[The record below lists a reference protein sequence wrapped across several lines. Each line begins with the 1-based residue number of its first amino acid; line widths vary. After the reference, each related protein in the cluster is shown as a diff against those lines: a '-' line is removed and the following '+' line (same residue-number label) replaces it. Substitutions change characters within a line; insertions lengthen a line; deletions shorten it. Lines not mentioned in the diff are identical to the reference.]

1 VQFGGL
7 VASVNRQQTATMTDK
22 FLKSL
27 IDRLNANNTQGLF
40 HLRPLNDRVEFA
52 KVWVNKPKPTDN
64 ISRPDGPYSFYFIK
78 NENGIYVAVVLDM
91 SHDLHWYVLQKY
103 RRNGHLTKAMK
114 EVILFHIFQDREEQR
129 ITIKEF
135 QIGTKNFKASENV
148 ARNLGFIKNGEDS
161 DSEYILTI
169 DKYQTENY
177 IDGQNSE
184 ISKERMEELKKQVN
198 YLARSLWVIQT
209 EIEMKLGDLDYAEE
223 LKELVDEVKNHTWK
237 LEDAWWKSK
246 RH

>member
-1 VQFGGL
+1 M
-7 VASVNRQQTATMTDK
+7 QQTATMK
-22 FLKSL
+22 NKLLKSL

-64 ISRPDGPYSFYFIK
+64 ISNPGGPNSFYFIK
-78 NENGIYVAVVLDM
+78 NENGIYVALVLDM
-91 SHDLHWYVLQKY
+91 CNDLHWFVLPKY

-114 EVILFHIFQDREEQR
+114 EVILFHIFQYREVQR
-129 ITIKEF
+129 ITINEF
-135 QIGTKNFKASENV
+135 QIGIKNFKASENV
-148 ARNLGFIKNGEDS
+148 AKNLGFVKNGEES

-177 IDGQNSE
+177 IDGENSE
-184 ISKERMEELKKQVN
+184 ISKERMQELKKQVN

-223 LKELVDEVKNHTWK
+223 LKELVDEIKNHTLK
-237 LEDAWWKSK
+237 LEEAWWKSK
-246 RH
+246 RNKLRKEHI